1 MHRFYVLTLIA
12 LAALVF
18 GCMPISPAA
27 APAPTTTT
35 VPTTP
40 TTAAGAAR
48 TGTLRFYDL
57 ANIDVRDVP
66 LLMAFDDL
74 EAQGYKVE
82 KTYVANSTLLAAAL
96 ARGDADLSVF
106 NTQTAWK
113 AIGKDAPIK
122 TIAQFTGGTTVLAS
136 KSEIRDCGELAGKRV
151 GVAATSGTSP
161 ALLDLYL
168 KDKCGGA
175 VPEFIVITESV
186 GRRAAL
192 LAGELDAAVM
202 PVEELIKLRDE
213 APDKYHELIPLS
225 KTFPNVQVDAI
236 HIREGL
242 AQENSEMVKD
252 FLRAMLKA
260 NRAVVAEPSL
270 LIDQA
275 VKRLELDAA
284 TARKISEAH
293 LANGIWDANGGL
305 TEENVRGT
313 IDLYREIG
321 ALEGE
326 IKVEDVADLSFLNA
340 VLDEMG
346 RE

>member
-27 APAPTTTT
+27 APASTTTT
-35 VPTTP
+35 APTA
-40 TTAAGAAR
+40 AAGAAR

-113 AIGKDAPIK
+113 AIGKNAPIK

-136 KSEIRDCGELAGKRV
+136 KSDIRDCAELAGKRV

-168 KDKCGGA
+168 REKCGGA
-175 VPEFIVITESV
+175 APELIVITESA

-202 PVEELIKLRDE
+202 PVEELIKLRDK

-236 HIREGL
+236 HIREGF
-242 AQENSEMVKD
+242 AQEHPEMVKD

-260 NRAVVAEPSL
+260 YRAVVAEPSL
-270 LIDQA
+270 LIEQA

-305 TEENVRGT
+305 TEENVQGT

-346 RE
+346 RK